1 MHPTTLEKLKEC
13 INGISEKDIT
23 RVLQSG
29 GPIEVWKS
37 VLMCT
42 KKNTNQSV
50 SKPRVS
56 E

>member
-1 MHPTTLEKLKEC
+1 MNALEKLKEC
-13 INGISEKDIT
+13 VNGISENDIT

-42 KKNTNQSV
+42 EVNTNRESEN
-50 SKPRVS
+50 PRVS